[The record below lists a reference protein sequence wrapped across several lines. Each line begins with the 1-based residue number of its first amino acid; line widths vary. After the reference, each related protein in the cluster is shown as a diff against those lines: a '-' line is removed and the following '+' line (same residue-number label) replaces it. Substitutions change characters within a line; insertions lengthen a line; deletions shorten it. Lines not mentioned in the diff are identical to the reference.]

1 MDLMIGS
8 NNKDTQNIDLPVIYH
23 KSEAPSKAEK
33 LALIFSYPIA
43 FLYTYIVLPSF
54 DNSWLAFLAVFTAL
68 FCISAELFYHRHK
81 ATIESYIWLG
91 CIVII
96 VGSMLL
102 NRNHVWGDG
111 LAVLFIHGFAVY
123 WILNR
128 SGRLTEGRSGPFAPI
143 DMFNGSVLFPFKHFF
158 LRIKVLWSVL
168 ISKARKNGV
177 KSARMGSLIAAF
189 AGMVLFYTA
198 GTLLASADDTFNR
211 IVGDI
216 LKYLSFDL
224 FSDFPVRFMISLLVG
239 AYLYGLIIGTS
250 REETTILKKN
260 GDHILKKSE
269 EMRKVP
275 ALVLTVILGAFAI
288 LYLLFFV
295 IQGSYLFGAFTRTL
309 PEGFTV
315 SQYARQGFFEL
326 CKIMVLNFVLIWLV
340 VRSGIEDIRNNR
352 TTMIMCSM
360 LLAESLLFSVT
371 AFSKLILYISCFG
384 FTPLRLQSTWL
395 ICVLFVGTAL
405 TIYSLWTRKRSFRI
419 WIYIS
424 GISLALLHLY

>member
-1 MDLMIGS
+1 
-8 NNKDTQNIDLPVIYH
+8 
-23 KSEAPSKAEK
+23 
-33 LALIFSYPIA
+33 
-43 FLYTYIVLPSF
+43 
-54 DNSWLAFLAVFTAL
+54 
-68 FCISAELFYHRHK
+68 
-81 ATIESYIWLG
+81 
-91 CIVII
+91 
-96 VGSMLL
+96 
-102 NRNHVWGDG
+102 
-111 LAVLFIHGFAVY
+111 
-123 WILNR
+123 
-128 SGRLTEGRSGPFAPI
+128 
-143 DMFNGSVLFPFKHFF
+143 
-158 LRIKVLWSVL
+158 
-168 ISKARKNGV
+168 
-177 KSARMGSLIAAF
+177 
-189 AGMVLFYTA
+189 
-198 GTLLASADDTFNR
+198 
-211 IVGDI
+211 
-216 LKYLSFDL
+216 
-224 FSDFPVRFMISLLVG
+224 
-239 AYLYGLIIGTS
+239 
-250 REETTILKKN
+250 
-260 GDHILKKSE
+260 
-269 EMRKVP
+269 MRKVP